1 MFKTSSRSFSGKL
14 PEHIVLTMPNLSPTM
29 ETGNLAKWLKQVGDE
44 VMPGDILAEVET
56 DKATVD
62 FEMQEEGYV
71 AKLLVEEGSQDIPIG
86 QLVAII
92 VSDKEDVAAF
102 KDFKGDATP
111 APAKAEAPAQA
122 APVAAAP
129 STPAPTSEA
138 PAHTFSAP
146 SGDRTFASPFA
157 QKMALEKGLDINAVN
172 GTGPSG
178 RVIAADVNEYT
189 PAKTIAQA
197 VAPTASAA
205 FADLPTTQVRKII
218 AKRLTESKQTIPHY
232 YVSVECEVDNLLKLR
247 SRLNEHSKSKISVN
261 DMLIKAASMAALKVP
276 STNSS
281 WQESYIREYKNVD
294 MSVAVSTPTGLIT
307 PIIKS
312 ANVKGL
318 ERIATEMKDLATRA
332 KDNKLKLD
340 EFQGGTFSI
349 SNMGMFG
356 VNHFTA
362 IINPPQSCI
371 LAIGSAIK
379 RVLPNENATGE
390 ADKYR
395 AANVL
400 TVTLSSDHRTVDGA
414 DAAKWT
420 QHFKRY
426 IETPELM
433 LL

>member
-1 MFKTSSRSFSGKL
+1 M
-14 PEHIVLTMPNLSPTM
+14 
-29 ETGNLAKWLKQVGDE
+29 
-44 VMPGDILAEVET
+44 AEVET

-71 AKLLVEEGSQDIPIG
+71 AKLLVSEGTQDIPIG
-86 QLVAII
+86 ELVAII
-92 VSDKEDVAAF
+92 VMDKKDVSAF
-102 KDFKGDATP
+102 KDYKGDGSA
-111 APAKAEAPAQA
+111 APAKAAPAAKAEPTPQAAPTPAAPAQTA
-122 APVAAAP
+122 A
-129 STPAPTSEA
+129 PAPTQAA
-138 PAHTFSAP
+138 PA
-146 SGDRTFASPFA
+146 GGRVVASPFA
-157 QKMALEKGLDINAVN
+157 KKLAEEKGIDLGSIQ
-172 GTGPSG
+172 GTGPHN
-178 RVIAADVNEYT
+178 RILAADVNEFSPKATTT
-189 PAKTIAQA
+189 PSAAA
-197 VAPTASAA
+197 AAPVAPTATAS
-205 FADLPTTQVRKII
+205 FEDIPLSQIRKVI

-247 SRLNEHSKSKISVN
+247 SKLNEHSASKISVN
-261 DMLIKAASMAALKVP
+261 DMIIKAASMAALKVP

-281 WQESYIREYKNVD
+281 WQGTFIREYKNVD

-318 ERIATEMKDLATRA
+318 ERIATEMKDLANRA

-356 VNHFTA
+356 VSNFTA

-379 RVLPNENATGE
+379 RVLPNEGAKEGQSP
-390 ADKYR
+390 YR
-395 AANVL
+395 TASVM

-414 DAAKWT
+414 DAAKWS
-420 QHFKRY
+420 QHFKKY
-426 IETPELM
+426 IEHPELM